1 MNLQNRATKLYIREL
16 PPSEALQ
23 LFETYKVLTPYKEV
37 LVALVNL
44 KTGYPALDFLE
55 ENYGIRISYWTYN
68 RIFKKALEQFYR
80 CYSAKK

>member
-1 MNLQNRATKLYIREL
+1 MNLQNRATKLYIKEL
-16 PPSEALQ
+16 PPSE
-23 LFETYKVLTPYKEV
+23 
-37 LVALVNL
+37 ALVNL

-55 ENYGIRISYWTYN
+55 EKYEIRISYWTYN